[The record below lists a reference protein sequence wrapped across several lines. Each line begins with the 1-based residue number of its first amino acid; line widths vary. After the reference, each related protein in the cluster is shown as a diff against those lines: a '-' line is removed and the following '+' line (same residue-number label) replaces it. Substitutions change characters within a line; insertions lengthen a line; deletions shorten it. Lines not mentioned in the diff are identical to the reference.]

1 MDRFRSVRRL
11 AVVLGALA
19 LALLVVPAAQAA
31 TRSDGSVPAPAQ
43 ITQLVTG
50 VPAATLNRVG
60 AGDSRNPIT
69 STVFGISKGNG
80 HLMSDGKPEVVVVAL
95 AWCPHCAANSWG
107 LAVALSRFGTLTG
120 LGELNTGTHFCK
132 VAEDPCNL
140 NPLLCFP
147 YTDGLSF
154 LHAAYHS
161 PYISFASVV
170 LQAVNGHKVQ
180 KPTRREEHSLFTVHL
195 ANTAPALDIAGAL
208 GFGGSGYDPGTLAHM
223 SWSQIAGS
231 LANPHNRVAR
241 EVDGLANLWT
251 AAICT
256 ATKGRPGNVC
266 KSRGVQAA
274 AAAVLSKVPSGP
286 PPGPP
291 SGPPPGP
298 PS

>member
-1 MDRFRSVRRL
+1 VRRL
-11 AVVLGALA
+11 VVVLGGIFLFA
-19 LALLVVPAAQAA
+19 VPAAQAA

-43 ITQLVTG
+43 ITQLVSS
-50 VPAATLNRVG
+50 VPASTLNQVG
-60 AGDSRNPIT
+60 AGKARNPIT
-69 STVFGISKGNG
+69 SQEFGIFKRDGR
-80 HLMSDGKPEVVVVAL
+80 LTSDGKPEVLVVAL
-95 AWCPHCAANSWG
+95 AWCPHCAANSWA

-120 LGELNTGTHFCK
+120 LGELNTGTYFCK

-154 LHAAYHS
+154 LHAAYRS

-170 LQAVNGHKVQ
+170 LQDVNGHNVQ
-180 KPTRREEHSLFTVHL
+180 KPTRREERSLFTLHL
-195 ANTAPALDIAGAL
+195 ANTAPALDVGGAW
-208 GFGGSGYDPGTLAHM
+208 GFSGSGYDPGTLAHM
-223 SWSQIAGS
+223 SWSQIAGT
-231 LANPHNRVAR
+231 LANPHNQVAR

-274 AAAVLSKVPSGP
+274 AAAVLRKYPSGP

-291 SGPPPGP
+291 S
-298 PS
+298 

>member
-1 MDRFRSVRRL
+1 MRRL
-11 AVVLGALA
+11 AVVLGALV
-19 LALLVVPAAQAA
+19 LALVVVPAAQARA
-31 TRSDGSVPAPAQ
+31 RSDGSVPAPAQ

-50 VPAATLNRVG
+50 VPASTLNRVG
-60 AGDSRNPIT
+60 AGESRNPIT
-69 STVFGISKGNG
+69 SQEFGISKGHG
-80 HLMSDGKPEVVVVAL
+80 GLTSDGKPEVVLVAL

-120 LGELNTGTHFCK
+120 LGEINTGTHFCK

-140 NPLLCFP
+140 NPLFCFP

-154 LHAAYHS
+154 LHAVYRS

-170 LQAVNGHKVQ
+170 WQDVNGHNLQ
-180 KPTRREEHSLFTVHL
+180 KPTRREEHSLGTVHL
-195 ANTAPALDIAGAL
+195 ANTAPALDIGGAL
-208 GFGGSGYDPGTLAHM
+208 GFGGSGYDPGTLAHK

-231 LANPHNRVAR
+231 LADPHNRVAR

-256 ATKGRPGNVC
+256 VTKGRPANVC

-274 AAAVLSKVPSGP
+274 AAAVLRKLPS
-286 PPGPP
+286 GPP
-291 SGPPPGP
+291 SGPPGAPGP